1 MKKMILFSLL
11 ILFAFTLMKC
21 GSSSGPGDTVKEFFD
36 AVENNN
42 VEAASNLLAPELKTM
57 LGEQKLAKAL
67 REKSKEIKEK
77 GGISDIEIFDEK
89 IEETTAT
96 LKFKITY
103 GNGEVK
109 EDKAKLIKTEDG
121 WKIGASK

>member
-1 MKKMILFSLL
+1 MKKMISFSLL
-11 ILFAFTLMKC
+11 ILFSFTLMKC
-21 GSSSGPGDTVKEFFD
+21 GSSPGPGDTVKEFFD
-36 AVENNN
+36 AAENNN
-42 VEAASNLLAPELKTM
+42 VEAASNLLAPELKTLLGEKKLEKA
-57 LGEQKLAKAL
+57 LGEQ
-67 REKSKEIKEK
+67 SKEIKEK

-89 IEETTAT
+89 IEETSAT

>member
-1 MKKMILFSLL
+1 MKKMISFSLL

-21 GSSSGPGDTVKEFFD
+21 GSSSGPGDTIKEFFD

-42 VEAASNLLAPELKTM
+42 VEAASKLLAPELKAM
-57 LGEQKLAKAL
+57 LGEQKLEKAL
-67 REKSKEIKEK
+67 SEQSKEIKEK
-77 GGISDIEIFDEK
+77 GGISNIEIFDEK